1 MVQGIERRKFPR
13 AYFTV
18 KDNITAVFELPG
30 PERFTMSTN
39 ILSISEGGISF
50 IGQREVLEGLTSE
63 DEILLVR
70 LIEPEELSFLHN
82 VVMQIRHT
90 IDEPGMK
97 HIVCGCHFVNIKR
110 EQRYGLYQ
118 FVEKILD
125 GSN

>member
-1 MVQGIERRKFPR
+1 MVQGVERRKFPR

-18 KDNITAVFELPG
+18 KDGITAVLELPG
-30 PERFTMSTN
+30 PEKFTMSTN

-50 IGQREVLEGLTSE
+50 IGQREALEGFTSE

-70 LIEPEELSFLHN
+70 CIEPEELRFLHS

-97 HIVCGCHFVNIKR
+97 HIVCGCQFVNISL
-110 EQRYGLYQ
+110 EQRCGVYK
-118 FVEKILD
+118 FVESILD
-125 GSN
+125 DSN